1 MSNMA
6 LVDVE
11 SGVAGHSV
19 LNELYI
25 YHPYFGSCVL
35 NTLF

>member
-11 SGVAGHSV
+11 QGVAGHSV

-25 YHPYFGSCVL
+25 YHLSFGSCVL
-35 NTLF
+35 NTPF